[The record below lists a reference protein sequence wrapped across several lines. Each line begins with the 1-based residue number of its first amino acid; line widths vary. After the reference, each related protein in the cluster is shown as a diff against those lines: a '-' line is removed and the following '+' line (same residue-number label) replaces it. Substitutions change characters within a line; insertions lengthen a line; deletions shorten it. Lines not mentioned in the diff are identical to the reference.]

1 LASRNIPG
9 VSVKTSQEVNAL
21 DVVSHKE
28 CVMTRAAY
36 DGLVKRLKS

>member
-1 LASRNIPG
+1 
-9 VSVKTSQEVNAL
+9 VKTAGEVNAL

-36 DGLVKRLKS
+36 SGLVERLK